1 MGIFLL
7 IIILGILWL
16 PFGTVIEL
24 GKKYGGIGKF
34 DKRKRNYHHYW

>member
-24 GKKYGGIGKF
+24 GKKYGGIRKY
-34 DKRKRNYHHYW
+34 DKRNHHHYW